1 MVQRIGWHGLR
12 FQTDILLHGRDAE
25 IRATM
30 TPTRRRVEATSPPAW
45 VKPQLAALVKKAP
58 DGPDW
63 LHEIKLDGYRMHARL
78 DAGRVKIITRR
89 GNDWTQK
96 YPTIAKAIAG
106 LPAQD
111 AYLDGELCGVLP
123 DGRTAFNLIQNA
135 TDAGGGSL
143 VFFLFDLLFLDRE
156 DIRDRPLVDRKA
168 RLKAFLVGAPES
180 LRYTDH
186 QIGQG
191 PAFHRLAC
199 EHGLEGIVSKRIDGR
214 YEPDRRTWLKTK
226 CLNREQFVVVG
237 WSDPE
242 GSRHRIGAL
251 LLGYST
257 PEGKLV
263 YAGRAGT
270 GIPDAEL
277 ERLWQRLH
285 PLAVTR
291 MPLSA
296 SPPRG
301 GRFGSP
307 LVLSRVHWVRP
318 EMVVEVSYTEWTPDG
333 LLRHVVYL
341 GEREDKPAIEVRR
354 DQPHSGEPI

>member
-1 MVQRIGWHGLR
+1 
-12 FQTDILLHGRDAE
+12 
-25 IRATM
+25 
-30 TPTRRRVEATSPPAW
+30 
-45 VKPQLAALVKKAP
+45 
-58 DGPDW
+58 
-63 LHEIKLDGYRMHARL
+63 MHARL

-96 YPTIAKAIAG
+96 YPTITNAIAG
-106 LPAQD
+106 LSAQD

-123 DGRTAFNLIQNA
+123 DGRTTFNLIQNA
-135 TDAGGGSL
+135 AAADQRSL
-143 VFFLFDLLFLDRE
+143 VFLLFDLLFLDGE

-168 RLKAFLVGAPES
+168 RLQAFLVGAPES
-180 LRYTDH
+180 LRYNDH

-191 PAFHRLAC
+191 LAFHGLAC
-199 EHGLEGIVSKRIDGR
+199 ER
-214 YEPDRRTWLKTK
+214 YESDRRTWLKTK
-226 CLNREQFVVVG
+226 CLNREEFVVG

-251 LLGYST
+251 LLGYYT

-263 YAGRAGT
+263 YAGRVGT
-270 GIPDAEL
+270 GMPVAEL

-285 PLAVTR
+285 PLAVTK
-291 MPLSA
+291 MPLTA
-296 SPPRG
+296 PPPRG

-318 EMVVEVSYTEWTPDG
+318 EMVVEVSYVEWTSDG

-341 GEREDKPAIEVRR
+341 DEREDKSAIEVRR
-354 DQPHSGEPI
+354 DPPHSSEPK